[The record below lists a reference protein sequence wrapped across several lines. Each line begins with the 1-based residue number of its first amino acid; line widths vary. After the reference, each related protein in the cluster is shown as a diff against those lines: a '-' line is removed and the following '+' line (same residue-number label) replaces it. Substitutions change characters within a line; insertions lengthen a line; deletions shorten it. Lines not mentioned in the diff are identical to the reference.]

1 MSLWRR
7 KTVRPHNV
15 FDTFNGHSGWLPFA
29 ALADLLDNDSPA
41 WLTAGKDELDQ
52 AYVYHHAT
60 AKEISRYAEILLEGD
75 PSHPTGREDVYNW
88 TDDSLQA
95 LMKIFWTHY
104 EDNIERIRT
113 VLTAQYAPLDNY
125 NMTET
130 RTPNLTE
137 TTQTKSNVQTKG
149 SNKVYGFNSST
160 AVPATESQA
169 DTVTQGADSANQS
182 TRTNT
187 GTEKLERSGNIGV
200 TTSQQMALSELSL
213 RAEHEFEEYLF
224 VFLDQ
229 IMTCGAYTHGVT
241 DFQIIH

>member
-1 MSLWRR
+1 M
-7 KTVRPHNV
+7 RPHNV

-29 ALADLLDNDSPA
+29 ALADLLDNDCPA

-75 PSHPTGREDVYNW
+75 PSHPTGRDDVYLW

-104 EDNIERIRT
+104 GDNIERIRT

-187 GTEKLERSGNIGV
+187 GTETLERSGNIGV
-200 TTSQQMALSELSL
+200 TTSQQMLLSELDL
-213 RAEHEFEEYLF
+213 RAQHEFEEYLF
-224 VFLDQ
+224 TFLDQ

>member
-1 MSLWRR
+1 M
-7 KTVRPHNV
+7 RPHNV

-29 ALADLLDNDSPA
+29 ALADLLDNDCPA

-75 PSHPTGREDVYNW
+75 PSHPTGRDDVYNW

-104 EDNIERIRT
+104 GDNIERIGT

-200 TTSQQMALSELSL
+200 TTSQQMLLSELDL
-213 RAEHEFEEYLF
+213 RAQHEFEEYLF

>member
-1 MSLWRR
+1 M
-7 KTVRPHNV
+7 RPHNV

-29 ALADLLDNDSPA
+29 ALADLLDNDCPA

-75 PSHPTGREDVYNW
+75 PSHPTGREDIYNW

-104 EDNIERIRT
+104 GDNIERIRT

-137 TTQTKSNVQTKG
+137 TTQTKSNVRTSG

-187 GTEKLERSGNIGV
+187 GTETLARAGNIGV
-200 TTSQQMALSELSL
+200 TTSQQMLLSELDL
-213 RAEHEFEEYLF
+213 RAQHEFEEYLF
-224 VFLDQ
+224 TFLDQ

>member
-1 MSLWRR
+1 M
-7 KTVRPHNV
+7 RPHNV
-15 FDTFNGHSGWLPFA
+15 FDTFNGRSGLLPFG
-29 ALADLLDNDSPA
+29 ALAAVLDTDAPA
-41 WLTAGKDELDQ
+41 WLTTDKDSFDQ
-52 AYVYHHAT
+52 AYIYHHAT

-75 PSHPTGREDVYNW
+75 PSHPTGRDDVYNW
-88 TDDSLQA
+88 TDDSLKA
-95 LMKIFWTHY
+95 LMEMFWIHY
-104 EDNIERIRT
+104 GDNIERIRT

-137 TTQTKSNVQTKG
+137 TTQTKSNVRTSG

-169 DTVTQGADSANQS
+169 DTVTQGADADNQS
-182 TRTNT
+182 KRTNT

>member
-1 MSLWRR
+1 M
-7 KTVRPHNV
+7 RPHNV

-29 ALADLLDNDSPA
+29 ALEDFLDTDCPA
-41 WLTAGKDELDQ
+41 WLSANSYQLDQ

-60 AKEISRYAEILLEGD
+60 AKQISRYAEILLEGD
-75 PSHPTGREDVYNW
+75 PSHPTGRDDVYNW

-95 LMKIFWTHY
+95 LMEIFWTHY
-104 EDNIERIRT
+104 GDNIERIRD
-113 VLTAQYAPLDNY
+113 VLTAQYAPLENY
-125 NMTET
+125 NMSET
-130 RTPNLTE
+130 RTPDLTE
-137 TTQTKSNVQTKG
+137 TTQTKSNVRTSG

-169 DTVTQGADSANQS
+169 DTVTQGADTANQS
-182 TRTNT
+182 KRTNT

-200 TTSQQMALSELSL
+200 TTSQQMLLSELDL
-213 RAEHEFEEYLF
+213 RAQHEFEEYVF
-224 VFLDQ
+224 TFLDQ

>member
-1 MSLWRR
+1 M
-7 KTVRPHNV
+7 RPHNV

-29 ALADLLDNDSPA
+29 ALEDFLDTDAPD
-41 WLTAGKDELDQ
+41 WLTANKDALDQ

-60 AKEISRYAEILLEGD
+60 AKQISRYSEILLEGD
-75 PSHPTGREDVYNW
+75 PSHPTGRDDVYNW

-95 LMKIFWTHY
+95 LMEIFWTHY
-104 EDNIERIRT
+104 GDNIEKIRT
-113 VLTAQYAPLDNY
+113 AITAQYAPLENY
-125 NMTET
+125 NMSET
-130 RTPNLTE
+130 RTPDLTE
-137 TTQTKSNVQTKG
+137 TTQTKSNVRTSG

-182 TRTNT
+182 KRTNT

-200 TTSQQMALSELSL
+200 TTSQQMLLSELDL
-213 RAEHEFEEYLF
+213 RAQHEFEEYLF
-224 VFLDQ
+224 TFLDQ
-229 IMTCGAYTHGVT
+229 IMTCGAYTHGIT

>member
-29 ALADLLDNDSPA
+29 ALADLLDNDCPA

-104 EDNIERIRT
+104 GDNIERIRT

-137 TTQTKSNVQTKG
+137 TTQTKSNVRTSG

-200 TTSQQMALSELSL
+200 TTSQQMLLSELDL
-213 RAEHEFEEYLF
+213 RAQHEFEEYLF
-224 VFLDQ
+224 TFLDQ

>member
-1 MSLWRR
+1 M
-7 KTVRPHNV
+7 RPHNV

-29 ALADLLDNDSPA
+29 ALADLLDNDCPA

-75 PSHPTGREDVYNW
+75 PSHPTGRDDVYNW

-104 EDNIERIRT
+104 GDNIERIRT

-200 TTSQQMALSELSL
+200 TTSQQMLLSELDL
-213 RAEHEFEEYLF
+213 RAQHEFEEYLF
-224 VFLDQ
+224 TFLDQ

>member
-1 MSLWRR
+1 M
-7 KTVRPHNV
+7 RPHNV
-15 FDTFNGHSGWLPFA
+15 FDTFNGAAGWLPFA
-29 ALADLLDNDSPA
+29 ALDDFLDSASPA
-41 WLTAGKDELDQ
+41 WLSANTYQLDQ

-60 AKEISRYAEILLEGD
+60 AKQISRYAEILLEGD
-75 PSHPTGREDVYNW
+75 PSHPTGRDDVYNW
-88 TDDSLQA
+88 TDDSIQA
-95 LMKIFWTHY
+95 LMEIFWTHY
-104 EDNIERIRT
+104 GDNIEKIRT
-113 VLTAQYAPLDNY
+113 ALITQYSPLENY
-125 NMTET
+125 SMLET

-137 TTQTKSNVQTKG
+137 TTQTKSNVRTSG

-187 GTEKLERSGNIGV
+187 GTETLARAGNIGV
-200 TTSQQMALSELSL
+200 VTSQQMLLSELDL
-213 RAEHEFEEYLF
+213 RAQHEFEEYLF
-224 VFLDQ
+224 TFLDQ

>member
-1 MSLWRR
+1 M
-7 KTVRPHNV
+7 RPHNV
-15 FDTFNGHSGWLPFA
+15 FDTFNGAAGWLPFA
-29 ALADLLDNDSPA
+29 ALDDFLDTDAPA

-75 PSHPTGREDVYNW
+75 PSHPTGRDDVYNW

-104 EDNIERIRT
+104 GDNIERIRT

-137 TTQTKSNVQTKG
+137 TTQTKSNVRTSG
-149 SNKVYGFNSST
+149 SNKVYGFNSAT

-169 DTVTQGADSANQS
+169 DTVTQGADADNQS
-182 TRTNT
+182 KRTNT

>member
-1 MSLWRR
+1 M
-7 KTVRPHNV
+7 RPHNV
-15 FDTFNGHSGWLPFA
+15 FDTFNGASGWLPFA
-29 ALADLLDNDSPA
+29 ALDDFLDSASPA
-41 WLTAGKDELDQ
+41 WLSGNTYQLDQ

-60 AKEISRYAEILLEGD
+60 AKQISRYAEILLEGD
-75 PSHPTGREDVYNW
+75 PSHPTGRDDVYNW
-88 TDDSLQA
+88 TDDSIQA
-95 LMKIFWTHY
+95 LMEIFWTHY
-104 EDNIERIRT
+104 GDNIEKIRT
-113 VLTAQYAPLDNY
+113 ALTTQYAPLDNY

-137 TTQTKSNVQTKG
+137 TTQTKSNVRTSG
-149 SNKVYGFNSST
+149 SNKVYGFNSAT

-182 TRTNT
+182 KRTNT

-200 TTSQQMALSELSL
+200 TTSQQMLISELDL
-213 RAEHEFEEYLF
+213 RAQHEFEEYLF
-224 VFLDQ
+224 TFLDQ

>member
-1 MSLWRR
+1 M
-7 KTVRPHNV
+7 RPHNV

-29 ALADLLDNDSPA
+29 ALADFLDNDCPA
-41 WLTAGKDELDQ
+41 WLANGKDAFDQ

-60 AKEISRYAEILLEGD
+60 AKEISRYAEILLGGD
-75 PSHPTGREDVYNW
+75 PSHPTGRDDVYNW

-95 LMKIFWTHY
+95 LMEIFWTHY
-104 EDNIERIRT
+104 GDNIEKILS
-113 VLTAQYAPLDNY
+113 VMTAQYSPLENY
-125 NMTET
+125 NMEEK
-130 RTPNLTE
+130 RTPDLTE
-137 TTQTKSNVQTKG
+137 TTQTKSNVRTSG

-169 DTVTQGADSANQS
+169 DTVTQGADTANQS
-182 TRTNT
+182 KRTNT
-187 GTEKLERSGNIGV
+187 GTETVERSGNIGV
-200 TTSQQMALSELSL
+200 TTSQQMLLSELDL
-213 RAEHEFEEYLF
+213 RAQHEFEEYLF